1 MEIRERYR
9 GSEGERGNR
18 FANALGFVFCLVS
31 FLIIQVCVKNE
42 CKALCRVKEIDIN
55 IGEARSTQTIVN
67 LYPITSVVIVYQIIC
82 EL

>member
-1 MEIRERYR
+1 MKYSRFEIRISGLRTP
-9 GSEGERGNR
+9 
-18 FANALGFVFCLVS
+18 L
-31 FLIIQVCVKNE
+31 

>member
-1 MEIRERYR
+1 MY
-9 GSEGERGNR
+9 
-18 FANALGFVFCLVS
+18 FVESINFHHLYSPCHYMHHRTPRQAIKGIDNHLMVYS
-31 FLIIQVCVKNE
+31 WQ